1 LITETGRV
9 LEVEG
14 DWAWVAC
21 RRQVECARCAEGRG
35 CGGGVLGR
43 LLGDRLHKV
52 RAATGSVAVAAG
64 DQVLIGLGEDV
75 VMRAAAVVYL
85 VPLLAALAGA
95 LAAWQVGGGGDLV
108 AVLGAG
114 AGFVLGLGWARRYS
128 RGRAGDGAFH
138 PVILRRTDGSGC
150 MGDSR

>member
-1 LITETGRV
+1 MITETGRV

-14 DWAWVAC
+14 NWAWVAC

-52 RAATGSVAVAAG
+52 RAATGSVAVTPG

-75 VMRAAAVVYL
+75 VLRAAAAVYL
-85 VPLLAALAGA
+85 VPLLLALAGGAVAAA
-95 LAAWQVGGGGDLV
+95 LTAGGDL
-108 AVLGAG
+108 AAMLGA
-114 AGFVLGLGWARRYS
+114 AGGLALGLGWARGYS
-128 RGRAGDGAFH
+128 RRSAADVSFN
-138 PVILRRTDGSGC
+138 PVILRRTDGAGC
-150 MGDSR
+150 GSRAP

>member
-35 CGGGVLGR
+35 CGGGVLSR
-43 LLGDRLHKV
+43 LLGDRLHKI
-52 RAATGSVAVAAG
+52 RAATGSVDVSPG
-64 DQVLIGLGEDV
+64 DLVLIGLGEDV
-75 VMRAAAVVYL
+75 VLRAAAIVYL
-85 VPLLAALAGA
+85 VPLLLALAGAAAATVLTGGGDFAALAGA
-95 LAAWQVGGGGDLV
+95 A
-108 AVLGAG
+108 LGL
-114 AGFVLGLGWARRYS
+114 VLGLRWARAYGHRKEADS
-128 RGRAGDGAFH
+128 ALH

-150 MGDSR
+150 AGLSL

>member
-43 LLGDRLHKV
+43 LLGDRLHRI
-52 RAATGSVAVAAG
+52 RAATGSVAVAPG

-75 VMRAAAVVYL
+75 VLRAAAAVYL
-85 VPLLAALAGA
+85 LPLVLALAGA
-95 LAAWQVGGGGDLV
+95 LAATALVDGGDL
-108 AVLGAG
+108 AAIAG
-114 AGFVLGLGWARRYS
+114 AAAGLLLGLRWARGYS
-128 RGRAGDGAFH
+128 RRHAADASLQ
-138 PVILRRTDGSGC
+138 PVILRRSDGAGC
-150 MGDSR
+150 DGRRS

>member
-43 LLGDRLHKV
+43 LLGDRLHKI
-52 RAATGSVAVAAG
+52 RAATGSVAVSPG
-64 DQVLIGLGEDV
+64 DQVVIGLGEDV
-75 VMRAAAVVYL
+75 VLRAAAVVYL
-85 VPLLAALAGA
+85 VPLLLALAGGA
-95 LAAWQVGGGGDLV
+95 AATVLAGGGDFAALV
-108 AVLGAG
+108 GAAVGLA
-114 AGFVLGLGWARRYS
+114 LGLRWARAF
-128 RGRAGDGAFH
+128 GRRNAADSALH

-150 MGDSR
+150 AGMTP

>member
-1 LITETGRV
+1 MITEIGRV

-52 RAATGSVAVAAG
+52 RAATGAIAVRPG

-75 VMRAAAVVYL
+75 VLRAAAAVYL
-85 VPLLAALAGA
+85 VPLLLALAGGVAATA
-95 LAAWQVGGGGDLV
+95 LTGGGDPAGIVGAV
-108 AVLGAG
+108 AGLL
-114 AGFVLGLGWARRYS
+114 LGLGWARGYS
-128 RGRAGDGAFH
+128 RRNAANASLQ
-138 PVILRRTDGSGC
+138 PVILRHAEGAGCGSRAG
-150 MGDSR
+150 

>member
-52 RAATGSVAVAAG
+52 RAATGTVTVAAG
-64 DQVLIGLGEDV
+64 DQVLIGLGEEV
-75 VMRAAAVVYL
+75 VLRAAAAVYL
-85 VPLLAALAGA
+85 VPLVLALAGA
-95 LAAWQVGGGGDLV
+95 VAATALVDGGDL
-108 AVLGAG
+108 AAFAG
-114 AGFVLGLGWARRYS
+114 AAAGLLLGLRWARGYS
-128 RGRAGDGAFH
+128 RRHAADASLQ
-138 PVILRRTDGSGC
+138 PVILRRANEAGC
-150 MGDSR
+150 GGRDA

>member
-85 VPLLAALAGA
+85 VPLLLALAGA
-95 LAAWQVGGGGDLV
+95 LAAWQV
-108 AVLGAG
+108 
-114 AGFVLGLGWARRYS
+114 WWRRRP
-128 RGRAGDGAFH
+128 RGRARRGSGFRAGAALGPALQPWPRRRRAFQ
-138 PVILRRTDGSGC
+138 PVILRRADGSGC

>member
-9 LEVEG
+9 LEVQG

-52 RAATGSVAVAAG
+52 RVATGTVAVAPG
-64 DQVLIGLGEDV
+64 DQVLIGLGEDAV
-75 VMRAAAVVYL
+75 LRAAAAVYL
-85 VPLLAALAGA
+85 VPLLAALAGG
-95 LAAWQVGGGGDLV
+95 LAGAWLAGGDF
-108 AVLGAG
+108 AAFAG
-114 AGFVLGLGWARRYS
+114 AIAGLVLGLRWARRYS
-128 RGRAGDGAFH
+128 QRHAAEDSLQ
-138 PVILRRTDGSGC
+138 PVILRRTGAGSCTG
-150 MGDSR
+150 GRA